1 MPHKLTFCTLEEH
14 AVTAARRPTKAEMRV
29 LKDAFYELL
38 ASHHPQ
44 TARQLFYQA
53 VAAGLIEKTEAD

>member
-1 MPHKLTFCTLEEH
+1 M
-14 AVTAARRPTKAEMRV
+14 TAARRPTKAEMRV